1 MIGAL
6 LCCVFCCGALDEDW
20 SAVWEGLAELEALPV
35 ASGPERAAATL
46 RLEDLAAA
54 HKDPRRVAVL
64 RFHLDRLA
72 GGSPVAV
79 PPPDRLDLRPGEAWP
94 FARALDS
101 SDLADEALVA
111 AVGEVPEGPALA
123 RCLVLAYEHFQV
135 LSDAFQPLRALRLA
149 EALQRRARA
158 PWSAGNLGRV
168 LGRLG
173 RGGEGRAILEEQ
185 LALESDPAVRL
196 ALRDDRGLLAL
207 GAGDWEAA
215 RRDLGHAL
223 ANGSSSAADVLG
235 QRALAQGR
243 LDRARALFRGGAG
256 RDSARPWA
264 LRGWGIS
271 MLAGADREPNTGPT
285 LSVTNPSSSDR

>member
-1 MIGAL
+1 
-6 LCCVFCCGALDEDW
+6 
-20 SAVWEGLAELEALPV
+20 
-35 ASGPERAAATL
+35 
-46 RLEDLAAA
+46 
-54 HKDPRRVAVL
+54 
-64 RFHLDRLA
+64 
-72 GGSPVAV
+72 
-79 PPPDRLDLRPGEAWP
+79 
-94 FARALDS
+94 
-101 SDLADEALVA
+101 
-111 AVGEVPEGPALA
+111 
-123 RCLVLAYEHFQV
+123 
-135 LSDAFQPLRALRLA
+135 
-149 EALQRRARA
+149 
-158 PWSAGNLGRV
+158 
-168 LGRLG
+168 
-173 RGGEGRAILEEQ
+173 
-185 LALESDPAVRL
+185 
-196 ALRDDRGLLAL
+196 LLAL